1 MHSMALAPPYT
12 FSACGT
18 IHVLYVI
25 TMVFYP
31 ARPTK
36 LNRCVCG
43 THSNQSEPANCFPGV
58 RPDSTT
64 LSDSQKS
71 QSQQLTYS
79 IITAPTP
86 TMANTST
93 TPACTLPL
101 ALAAAFLFDPPV
113 SVAVADGAPSVAL
126 ASVFAGPVVAVKAP
140 SDIWDLTVPM

>member
-1 MHSMALAPPYT
+1 MALAPPYT

-64 LSDSQKS
+64 LATAKNHSQ
-71 QSQQLTYS
+71 
-79 IITAPTP
+79 
-86 TMANTST
+86 NN
-93 TPACTLPL
+93 
-101 ALAAAFLFDPPV
+101 
-113 SVAVADGAPSVAL
+113 
-126 ASVFAGPVVAVKAP
+126 
-140 SDIWDLTVPM
+140 